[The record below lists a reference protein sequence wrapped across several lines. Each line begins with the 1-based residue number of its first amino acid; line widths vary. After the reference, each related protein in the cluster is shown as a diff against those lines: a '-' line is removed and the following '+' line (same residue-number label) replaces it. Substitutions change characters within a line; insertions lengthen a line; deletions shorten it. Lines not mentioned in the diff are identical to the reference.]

1 MRGRKPIK
9 EFIKDGHLT
18 RGHSNTRLYG
28 IWVGMKTRCLNP
40 NDKKFSSYGGR
51 GITICEE
58 WKDDFPAFAKWSLE
72 NGYNETLTIDRINS
86 EKGYSPENCRW
97 VDQMVQQNNRRNNH
111 RITFNGRCLTIK
123 EWTRVTGL
131 KDTTIHERLK
141 KGWSVE
147 DVLTRP
153 VMSCSEAGEI
163 GRKKRWNK

>member
-9 EFIKDGHLT
+9 EFIKDGELI

-28 IWVGMKTRCLNP
+28 IWAGIKTRCFNP
-40 NDKKFSSYGGR
+40 NDKRFSSYGGR

-58 WKDDFPAFAKWSLE
+58 WKNDFPAFAKWSLE
-72 NGYNETLTIDRINS
+72 NGYDETLTIDRIDC

-97 VDQMVQQNNRRNNH
+97 ADQMTQQNNRLNNH
-111 RITFNGRCLTIK
+111 RITFKGRCLTIM

-131 KDTTIHERLK
+131 KDTTIYERLK
-141 KGWSVE
+141 KGWSIE

-153 VMSCSEAGEI
+153 VISPSEAGVI
-163 GRKKRWNK
+163 GSKNRWSK